1 MGLSLS
7 GLSLAAIFC
16 GAGLGALLRV
26 WFNTISAGL
35 SAIVP
40 LGTLISNLFG
50 CYLVGI
56 AVAYFVN
63 HPSVSSEWRL
73 FIITGFL
80 GGLTTFSSFSAEV
93 VALIERGQFT
103 WGLGLALMHV
113 CGAIA
118 LTLLGIWTYQSLK

>member
-1 MGLSLS
+1 MGLPLS
-7 GLSLAAIFC
+7 GLSLVAIFC

-26 WFNTISAGL
+26 WFNTVSVSL

-40 LGTLISNLFG
+40 MGTLISNLLG

-56 AVAYFVN
+56 AVAYFAN
-63 HPSVSSEWRL
+63 HPAVSSEWRL

-93 VALIERGQFT
+93 VFLLERGQLT

-118 LTLLGIWTYQSLK
+118 LTLLGIWTYQSFK

>member
-56 AVAYFVN
+56 AVA
-63 HPSVSSEWRL
+63 
-73 FIITGFL
+73 
-80 GGLTTFSSFSAEV
+80 
-93 VALIERGQFT
+93 
-103 WGLGLALMHV
+103 
-113 CGAIA
+113 
-118 LTLLGIWTYQSLK
+118 

>member
-1 MGLSLS
+1 MGLPLS

-26 WFNTISAGL
+26 WFNTVSVGL

-40 LGTLISNLFG
+40 MGTLISNLLG

-56 AVAYFVN
+56 ALAYFTS
-63 HPSVSSEWRL
+63 HPSVSPEWRL

-93 VALIERGQFT
+93 VSLLERGQLS
-103 WGLGLALMHV
+103 WGLGLVFMHV
-113 CGAIA
+113 CGSIL
-118 LTLLGIWTYQSLK
+118 LTVLGIWTYQSLK

>member
-1 MGLSLS
+1 MGLSLGS
-7 GLSLAAIFC
+7 LSLVAVFC

-35 SAIVP
+35 SAMVP
-40 LGTLISNLFG
+40 MGTLISNLVG

-56 AVAYFVN
+56 AVAYFTN
-63 HPSVSSEWRL
+63 HPTISSELRL

-93 VALIERGQFT
+93 VSLMERGQLT
-103 WGLGLALMHV
+103 WALGLALMHV

-118 LTLLGIWTYQSLK
+118 LTLLGIWTYQSLR

>member
-1 MGLSLS
+1 MGLPLS

-26 WFNTISAGL
+26 WFNTVSGGF

-40 LGTLISNLFG
+40 MGTFISNLLG

-56 AVAYFVN
+56 AVAFFAN
-63 HPSVSSEWRL
+63 HPAVSSEWRL

-93 VALIERGQFT
+93 VSLLERGQLT

-118 LTLLGIWTYQSLK
+118 LTVLGIWTYQSFK